1 MLLFRYPDWVS
12 GDAVVR
18 INGKPDRRKHIRKLH
33 SACWILLR
41 AEM

>member
-18 INGKPDRRKHIRKLH
+18 INGKPAQTEAHKEATF
-33 SACWILLR
+33 ACWILLR